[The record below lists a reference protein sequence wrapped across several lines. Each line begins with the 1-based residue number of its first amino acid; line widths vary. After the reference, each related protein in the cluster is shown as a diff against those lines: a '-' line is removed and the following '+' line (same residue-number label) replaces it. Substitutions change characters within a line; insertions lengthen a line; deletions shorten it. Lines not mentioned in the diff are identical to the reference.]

1 MKYMDR
7 VRVLTDDYVEFGI
20 HKGDM
25 ERFYFLEKTP
35 KLLQT
40 MPMHP

>member
-20 HKGDM
+20 HKGD
-25 ERFYFLEKTP
+25 EG
-35 KLLQT
+35 QT
-40 MPMHP
+40 RCSINNH